1 MEAKS
6 ACIDTNDLIYFH
18 PIEKLLRISILLSK
32 IGAGEGYHH
41 PLKGEVEVLEEQY
54 SQRL

>member
-18 PIEKLLRISILLSK
+18 PTEKLLRISILLSK